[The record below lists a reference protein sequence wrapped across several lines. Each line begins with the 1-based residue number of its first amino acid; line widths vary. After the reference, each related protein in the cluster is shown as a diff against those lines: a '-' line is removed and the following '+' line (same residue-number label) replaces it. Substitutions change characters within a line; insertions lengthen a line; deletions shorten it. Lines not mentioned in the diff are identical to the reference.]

1 MNKNRFII
9 SIIILF
15 IDQLIKLIIQNN
27 NINIINKYISIIY
40 VKNTGAAFSILSGN
54 NSLLIVLS
62 IIIFILIYYLSNNY
76 HDILSDIDFGLI
88 YGGLF
93 GNLLDRIIYGYVRD
107 YISILSFP
115 IFNIADMGIVIGIT
129 LLTIYEIKEEKNNA
143 NNSKR

>member
-62 IIIFILIYYLSNNY
+62 IIMFILIYYLSNNY

-129 LLTIYEIKEEKNNA
+129 LLIIHEIKEEKNNA

>member
-54 NSLLIVLS
+54 NILLIILS
-62 IIIFILIYYLSNNY
+62 IIVFLLIYYISKNY
-76 HDILSDIDFGLI
+76 HDILSDISFGLI

-107 YISILSFP
+107 YISVISFP
-115 IFNIADMGIVIGIT
+115 IFNIADMSIVIGVI
-129 LLTIYEIKEEKNNA
+129 LLIIYEIKEEIHNA
-143 NNSKR
+143 NNSK

>member
-54 NSLLIVLS
+54 NILLIILS
-62 IIIFILIYYLSNNY
+62 IIMFLLIYYISKNY
-76 HDILSDIDFGLI
+76 HDILSDISFGLI

-107 YISILSFP
+107 YISVISFP
-115 IFNIADMGIVIGIT
+115 IFNIADMSIVIGVI
-129 LLTIYEIKEEKNNA
+129 LLIIYEIKEEIHNA
-143 NNSKR
+143 NNSK

>member
-129 LLTIYEIKEEKNNA
+129 LLIIHEIKEEKNNA